1 MNWADGLGCLA
12 SAAVLATFC
21 MRRMTMLRLAA
32 LASNVL
38 FAAYGFI
45 DHLPPV
51 LLLHVTLFPV
61 NLVRLY
67 ELLAPKGTG
76 NVSLPDFAPTAKIPA
91 AETGRV

>member
-1 MNWADGLGCLA
+1 MA
-12 SAAVLATFC
+12 
-21 MRRMTMLRLAA
+21 MLRLAA

-76 NVSLPDFAPTAKIPA
+76 KISLPDFAPTAKTPSA
-91 AETGRV
+91 

>member
-1 MNWADGLGCLA
+1 
-12 SAAVLATFC
+12 
-21 MRRMTMLRLAA
+21 MRRMAMLRLAA
-32 LASNVL
+32 LASNLL

-51 LLLHVTLFPV
+51 LLLHVILFPV

-76 NVSLPDFAPTAKIPA
+76 NVSLPDFAPTAKTPS